1 MAAPTAPHAGYEI
14 PPPRTEVG
22 VIGWLTANLFSTWY
36 NAALTLIAGAA
47 IILALWYGLSWV
59 FAGADWTVIAKLG
72 GRFVIGQYNTDAAC
86 AGNNCFWRPQAAL
99 LLVIALLGMAWGLKG
114 NAVAHTGHT
123 LSRWMPLGDGRQI
136 ATVKTAIFL
145 LALGMFL
152 LTLVLL
158 WNTASISPLRQA
170 GLAVLGVIALLGVA
184 WQLEGNPVA
193 RNIAVGV
200 TAAAAAF
207 AFLPYSMERM
217 GLDVRLLLLAN
228 IPALFIGYALA
239 RWTPLGTG
247 LRITIAGVVIFL
259 LTLVLLRGLPLD
271 LDWRLLLLVVILAQP
286 VGYVL
291 NRFTP
296 LGKEI
301 WITITVVAVFA
312 TVLTLLQRL
321 GVPGMQPVGVIY
333 WGGLM
338 LNLILAVGGITLS
351 LPIGIALA
359 LGRRSNLSLPLYI
372 PLAALYGF
380 TAALGYAG
388 VLAGGFIPLFPIV
401 LPAILLIIS
410 FGIAWSI
417 SRGNLMALLI
427 ANGISLGFG
436 AILGGTLAV
445 NLDLALPGLITLLV
459 LVIDAIALGVVLA
472 SGRSIEFPVVKALCV
487 TFIEVF
493 RGVPLITLLFMSQ
506 VLVPLAFPQDFPLN
520 SLLRAGIIIT
530 MFSAAY
536 MAENI
541 RGGLQA
547 LHPGQAEAARALG
560 LAGWQTTLL
569 ISLPQAIR
577 NVIPAIVGQFIGL
590 FKDTSLVY
598 IIAMLDIVET
608 GRTFILGNPEY
619 LQSAREMFVFV
630 ALVFWIFT
638 YGMSYVSSKVEESL
652 GVGQR

>member
-1 MAAPTAPHAGYEI
+1 MAAHTAPNPGYDI

-22 VIGWLTANLFSTWY
+22 IIGWLTANLFSTWY
-36 NAALTLIAGAA
+36 NIILTLVAGAA

-59 FAGADWTVIAKLG
+59 LASADWTVVAKLG
-72 GRFVIGQYNTDAAC
+72 GRFVIGQYNTNAAC
-86 AGNNCFWRPQAAL
+86 PGNNCFWRPQASL
-99 LLVIALLGMAWGLKG
+99 LLVLALLGMAWGLK
-114 NAVAHTGHT
+114 
-123 LSRWMPLGDGRQI
+123 D
-136 ATVKTAIFL
+136 
-145 LALGMFL
+145 
-152 LTLVLL
+152 
-158 WNTASISPLRQA
+158 
-170 GLAVLGVIALLGVA
+170 
-184 WQLEGNPVA
+184 NPVA
-193 RNIAVGV
+193 RNIALGV
-200 TAAAAAF
+200 TAIAAAF

-217 GLDVRLLLLAN
+217 GLDVRLLLLAG
-228 IPALFIGYALA
+228 IPAMFVGYALA

-259 LTLVLLRGLPLD
+259 LSLVLLRGLP
-271 LDWRLLLLVVILAQP
+271 
-286 VGYVL
+286 
-291 NRFTP
+291 
-296 LGKEI
+296 
-301 WITITVVAVFA
+301 
-312 TVLTLLQRL
+312 
-321 GVPGMQPVGVIY
+321 GVPGMQPVAVIY

-359 LGRRSNLSLPLYI
+359 LGRRSELSLPLYI

-380 TAALGYAG
+380 TIALGYAG
-388 VLAGGFIPLFPIV
+388 VLAGGSIPLFPVV
-401 LPAILLIIS
+401 LPVILLAIS
-410 FGIAWSI
+410 FGIALSI
-417 SRGNLMALLI
+417 SRGNLVALLI

-436 AILGGTLAV
+436 AILGGILAV

-459 LVIDAIALGVVLA
+459 LVIDAIALGIVLA
-472 SGRSIEFPVVKALCV
+472 VGRDLQLAVVKVLCV

-520 SLLRAGIIIT
+520 SLFRAGIIIT

-630 ALVFWIFT
+630 AIVFWIFT

-652 GVGQR
+652 GVGRR